1 MHYYYFTPLIFFKEV
16 RNEASTSTAMQY
28 EQEQRKL
35 KELCEKY
42 EEEVRELRSRLN
54 QDGYV
59 CRPLKINLIN
69 LHKIKLPLLLC
80 WRLVLT
86 STCFV
91 SKTTNH
97 FLQCFKCKKYYKK
110 SCVYTQS
117 SRCLL
122 YRIV

>member
-1 MHYYYFTPLIFFKEV
+1 MSLIFFKEV

-59 CRPLKINLIN
+59 CRPLKMNLIK
-69 LHKIKLPLLLC
+69 LHKIKAIINNLLE
-80 WRLVLT
+80 RVLHIDGTCVPT

-91 SKTTNH
+91 PSTCTTYQYM
-97 FLQCFKCKKYYKK
+97 FC
-110 SCVYTQS
+110 T
-117 SRCLL
+117 
-122 YRIV
+122 